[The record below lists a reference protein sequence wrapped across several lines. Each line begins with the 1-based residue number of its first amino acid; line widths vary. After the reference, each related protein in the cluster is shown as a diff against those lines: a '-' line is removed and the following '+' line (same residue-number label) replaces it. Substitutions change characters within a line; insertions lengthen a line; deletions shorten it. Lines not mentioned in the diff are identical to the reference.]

1 MAEEKA
7 PLMTAADQS
16 QVWMPPLVVPG
27 LETSALARFHWDCA
41 WTGTVEPNMMGT
53 GSPRMAAV
61 GRARFTWTADGL
73 WLRGEFVQDQF
84 IADRL
89 ALTWQAHYLIG
100 WDPQAGDYVAF
111 QADNCGHAVVL
122 RGRIEG
128 DRLVLAT
135 SEDAPVRFRVT
146 WDLTDPA
153 TPRWIDEVSV
163 AGGPW
168 QIVEQYVLT
177 PSLPER

>member
-1 MAEEKA
+1 
-7 PLMTAADQS
+7 MTAADQS
-16 QVWMPPLVVPG
+16 QAWMPPVVVPG
-27 LETSALARFHWDCA
+27 PETSALARFHWDCA
-41 WTGTVEPNMMGT
+41 WTGTVEPNMMGA

-84 IADRL
+84 I
-89 ALTWQAHYLIG
+89 
-100 WDPQAGDYVAF
+100 
-111 QADNCGHAVVL
+111 
-122 RGRIEG
+122 G

-135 SEDAPVRFRVT
+135 TEDAPVRFRVT